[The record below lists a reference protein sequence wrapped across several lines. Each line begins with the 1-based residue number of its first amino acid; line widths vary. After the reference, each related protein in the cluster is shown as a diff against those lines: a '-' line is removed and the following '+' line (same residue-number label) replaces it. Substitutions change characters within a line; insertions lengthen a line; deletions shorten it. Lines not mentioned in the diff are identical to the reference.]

1 MAKNVIT
8 KDFFTR
14 PLVAWY
20 KENERDFP
28 WRSDPSPY
36 RVWVSEIML
45 QQTRIEAALPY
56 FERFME
62 ALPTV
67 RDLAEAEEDL
77 LLKLWEGLGYYSRV
91 RNLQK
96 AARQV
101 MTDFGGKLPDRYE
114 DLLTLAGVGE
124 YTAGAIASIAFSKPV
139 AAVDGNVLRVMARVL
154 DEEGDVMKPS
164 VRKKLSAV
172 VSELVPDDE
181 PSAFNQGIMELGE
194 TICLPNTMPHCDKC
208 PVRSCCAVG
217 GTERAAQLPTRALP
231 KAKKTEKHTVL
242 TIVTNEDTPC
252 VLLHRRPPKG
262 LLGGMWELP
271 NVPTGECDLKQLFWD
286 WGARLLS
293 QKAAP
298 KGKHVFS
305 HIEWLLNGF
314 VCITEPFSPPDDCVW
329 VDKESLPHYALPTAF
344 RLYAKALPNLLNT
357 VEEDVI

>member
-1 MAKNVIT
+1 MAKSVIT
-8 KDFFTR
+8 QESFTE

-67 RDLAEAEEDL
+67 RDLAEADEDV

-101 MTDFGGKLPDRYE
+101 MDDFGGDLPSRYE
-114 DLLTLAGVGE
+114 DLLTLSGVGE
-124 YTAGAIASIAFSKPV
+124 YTAGAIASIAFSEPV

-154 DEEGDVMKPS
+154 NEDGDVMKPA
-164 VRKKLSAV
+164 VRKTLSAV
-172 VSELVPDDE
+172 VSSLVSRSDPG
-181 PSAFNQGIMELGE
+181 AFNQGIMELGE
-194 TICLPNTMPHCDKC
+194 TICLPNTMPHCDQC
-208 PVRSCCAVG
+208 PISACCRVA
-217 GTERAAQLPTRALP
+217 GTERAAQLPTRVVP
-231 KAKKTEKHTVL
+231 KTKKVEKRTVL
-242 TIVTNEDTPC
+242 TVITDEATPR
-252 VLLHRRPPKG
+252 VLLHRRPPSG
-262 LLGGMWELP
+262 LLAAMWELP
-271 NVPTGECDLKQLFWD
+271 NVLTSESSVEELCAD
-286 WGARLLS
+286 WGATILA
-293 QKAAP
+293 KTDGP

-305 HIEWLLNGF
+305 HIQWLLNGC
-314 VCITEPFSPPDDCVW
+314 VIKTKPFSPPDGYVW
-329 VDKESLPHYALPTAF
+329 ADREELSVYALPTAF
-344 RLYAKALPNLLNT
+344 RLYAQALPDLLNT
-357 VEEDVI
+357 VEEDVV

>member
-1 MAKNVIT
+1 MAKNVMT
-8 KDFFTR
+8 KETFTQ

-20 KENERDFP
+20 KANERDFP

-67 RDLAEAEEDL
+67 RDLAEAKEDL

-139 AAVDGNVLRVMARVL
+139 PAVDGNVLRVMARL
-154 DEEGDVMKPS
+154 LNEEGDVMKPA

-172 VSELVPDDE
+172 VAELISDE
-181 PSAFNQGIMELGE
+181 EPGAFNQGIMELGE
-194 TICLPNTMPHCDKC
+194 TICLPNTMPHCEKC
-208 PVRSCCAVG
+208 PVRSCCAVA
-217 GTERAAQLPTRALP
+217 GTERAAQLPTRLA
-231 KAKKTEKHTVL
+231 AKIKKKEYRTVL
-242 TIVTNEDTPC
+242 TIVTNEPTPR
-252 VLLHRRPPKG
+252 VLLHRRSPKG

-271 NVPTGECDLKQLFWD
+271 NVLTEDSDIPQLLSD
-286 WGARLLS
+286 WGATLLR
-293 QKAAP
+293 QTEAP
-298 KGKHVFS
+298 KGKHIFS
-305 HIEWLLNGF
+305 HIEWLLNG
-314 VCITEPFSPPDDCVW
+314 VVYVTEPFSPPADCVW
-329 VDKESLPHYALPTAF
+329 VDKQALPQYALPTAF
-344 RLYAKALPNLLNT
+344 RLYAKALPDLLNS
-357 VEEDVI
+357 VEEDVL